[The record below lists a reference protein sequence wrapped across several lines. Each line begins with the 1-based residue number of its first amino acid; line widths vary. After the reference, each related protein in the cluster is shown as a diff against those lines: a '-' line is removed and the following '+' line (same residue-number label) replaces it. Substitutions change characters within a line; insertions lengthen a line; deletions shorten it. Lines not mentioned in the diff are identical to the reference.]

1 MSESFVFLQMQ
12 YCRVEGQDKCVM
24 GMTVE
29 MDGIPYAD
37 TFSVEVRWVA
47 RREGA
52 KDIIVQVGVFVN
64 FKKNTFLKSKIRAG
78 TIEETTSVH
87 ESLFACAKKVCIAAG
102 GEELPAAEEKQLQ
115 DREAP
120 AEEEKPASSFPLNK
134 YMIAVVILSALY
146 LFYCLL
152 RPSETVEPVMSPDIV
167 YLGRRIDKLE
177 ADNLLLQQTLGE
189 VLALLKE
196 QRGNQS

>member
-1 MSESFVFLQMQ
+1 MSESFVFFQIQ

-37 TFSVEVRWVA
+37 TFAVEVRWVA
-47 RREGA
+47 SRVGA
-52 KDIIVQVGVFVN
+52 KDIFVQVGVFVF

-87 ESLFACAKKVCIAAG
+87 ESLFACAKKACIAAG
-102 GEELPAAEEKQLQ
+102 GEELPAAEEKLLQ
-115 DREAP
+115 DREAL
-120 AEEEKPASSFPLNK
+120 AEEEKPASSLPLNK
-134 YMIAVVILSALY
+134 YTIAVVILLALY
-146 LFYCLL
+146 LYYSLV
-152 RPSETVEPVMSPDIV
+152 RSSETVEHVVSPDII

-177 ADNLLLQQTLGE
+177 ADIGLLQQTLGE

-196 QRGNQS
+196 QR